1 MRSYGCPSWS
11 KKRGCPPGRQAVVA
25 QHKMSKLKSSEDI
38 ILGVGQHRERTEVV
52 ERLVITSKYV
62 ENNKSQV
69 FYCHRRELHIKG
81 VTYEGRKL
89 GEFHDGLELEVL
101 VLSHGFQHGW
111 VYVYLALSTEREL
124 RSINTLKT
132 ITTLVLISWFPNIIL
147 H

>member
-1 MRSYGCPSWS
+1 
-11 KKRGCPPGRQAVVA
+11 
-25 QHKMSKLKSSEDI
+25 MSKLKSSEDI

-81 VTYEGRKL
+81 VTYKGRKL

-101 VLSHGFQHGW
+101 VLSHGFWQLKGFW
-111 VYVYLALSTEREL
+111 KSVGKFTRRAQVPLVVVKKWRGGAKYL
-124 RSINTLKT
+124 
-132 ITTLVLISWFPNIIL
+132 
-147 H
+147 